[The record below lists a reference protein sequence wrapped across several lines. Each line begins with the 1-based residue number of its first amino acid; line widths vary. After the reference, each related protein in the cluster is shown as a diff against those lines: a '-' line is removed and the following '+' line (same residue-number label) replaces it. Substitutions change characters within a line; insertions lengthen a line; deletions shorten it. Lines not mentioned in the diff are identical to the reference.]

1 MDPRQRAVV
10 NELPQPSYDESSVP
24 PYTLPD
30 PLRLESGEAVRGP
43 EDFLRRRRP
52 ELLELFTRYVYG
64 RVEGTLS
71 LDASWRKPLTPFGN
85 GLGSRGE
92 LAVVLQSPNGRSLEL
107 SVLVHVPPASTPR
120 PAFLGLNLFGNHT
133 LHPDPWISLPRGW
146 LPENAALGLQGHTVT
161 DASRGMHSGRW
172 PVELV
177 LSRGY
182 ALVTAYAGDIDPD
195 FDDGFENGLHGLLPR
210 AERRADDA
218 PGTIAAWAYGMSRML
233 DALSLVPSIDGARV
247 AAIGHSRLGKAALW
261 AAARDPRFA
270 MAISNQSGCGGAA
283 LSRRRFG
290 ERLVHINRR
299 FPHWFCRAFH
309 GYDEREHELPVDQH
323 QLLALLAPRPVY
335 VGSAAADSWADPRG
349 ERLACEAA
357 SLVFELFGKR
367 GLPRPSDAP
376 TTVAGPRHVGYHVRP
391 GGHDI
396 TPRDFWHYLD
406 FADAHGD
413 P

>member
-1 MDPRQRAVV
+1 M
-10 NELPQPSYDESSVP
+10 NELPSPNYDESSVP
-24 PYTLPD
+24 AYALPD
-30 PLRLESGEAVRGP
+30 PLRTESGQIVKSA
-43 EDFLRRRRP
+43 EDFLSRRRP
-52 ELLELFTRYVYG
+52 ELLDLFARHVYG
-64 RVEGTLS
+64 RVEATLS
-71 LDASWRKPLTPFGN
+71 LDASWRRPLEAFGK
-85 GLGSRGE
+85 GTGSRGE
-92 LAVVLQSPNGRSLEL
+92 LAVVLQSPNGRSIEL
-107 SVLVHVPPASTPR
+107 SLLIHVPHTSAPC

-133 LHPDPWISLPRGW
+133 LHPDPWVSLPRGW
-146 LPENAALGLQGHTVT
+146 LPENAALGLQGHVAT

-210 AERRADDA
+210 AEHRAEDA
-218 PGTIAAWAYGMSRML
+218 PGTLAAWAYGMSRML
-233 DALSLVPSIDGARV
+233 DALSLVPQVDPTRV
-247 AAIGHSRLGKAALW
+247 VAIGHSRLGKTALW
-261 AAARDPRFA
+261 AAAQDPRFA
-270 MAISNQSGCGGAA
+270 MAVSNQSGCGGAA

-290 ERLVHINRR
+290 ERLLHINRR

-309 GYDEREHELPVDQH
+309 RYNEREHELPVDQH
-323 QLLALLAPRPVY
+323 QLLALLAPRPLY

-357 SLVFELFGKR
+357 SPVFELFGKVGR
-367 GLPRPSDAP
+367 
-376 TTVAGPRHVGYHVRP
+376 VGYHVRP